1 MKRLLVLLMFVGLLH
16 AAQFSVTGTVVS
28 DNQKMIGARY
38 MGYVKR
44 INFEIGDKV
53 YREDTLFELESAEFD
68 ILKNQADLALE
79 QAQIMVDMYRERLE
93 SIEREKRL
101 LRLKKG
107 KSDTTIDLENL
118 DITAANIEAGLEAAR
133 ALVKNAALKVKQIA
147 TISDYLEVKAPND
160 GIIVEKRIRVGD
172 LIAPGMLAMVLVDLK
187 HLEIEAQI
195 AESDLLK
202 VYKRQRVTVTIP
214 SIKYTTTGVIKSI
227 VPGANP
233 MAHTFT
239 IRVKFRHD
247 EEMPI
252 YPGMYAK
259 IDIKYDNEE
268 PGFLKAHKPE
278 REPRKTEPL
287 MKVKKEERS

>member
-1 MKRLLVLLMFVGLLH
+1 MKIVFALLMVLGWLH
-16 AAQFSVTGTVVS
+16 AAEFSVTGTVVS

-79 QAQIMVDMYRERLE
+79 QAQIMVEMYRERLDN
-93 SIEREKRL
+93 IRREKKL
-101 LRLKKG
+101 LRLKGKG
-107 KSDTTIDLENL
+107 DDSLDIQNL
-118 DITAANIEAGLEAAR
+118 DITAENIEAGLEAAR
-133 ALVKNAALKVKQIA
+133 ALVKNAAVKVKQIA

-160 GIIVEKRIRVGD
+160 GIIVDKRIRVGD
-172 LIAPGMLAMVLVDLK
+172 LIVPGMLAMILVDLK

-214 SIKYTTTGVIKSI
+214 SIKYKTTGVIKSI

-239 IRVKFRHD
+239 IRVKFRRD

-259 IDIKYDNEE
+259 IDINYDNEE
-268 PGFLKAHKPE
+268 DPFTKKEKAE
-278 REPRKTEPL
+278 REKRKARI
-287 MKVKKEERS
+287 KEG